1 MGAKEEKAINTKVEI
16 SGEREYKQACA
27 QINTA
32 LSGTASEMRL
42 LSAEYKG
49 NEKSTK
55 ALKGQQ
61 ELL

>member
-42 LSAEYKG
+42 LSA
-49 NEKSTK
+49 
-55 ALKGQQ
+55 
-61 ELL
+61 